1 MSRPYEPST
10 PLEQQIVAADQNA
23 VVATLRALTVEER
36 RKERAALAR
45 LSKLMKA
52 SRFDDR
58 GVNGVM
64 WLGRPTDEQLHAAGT
79 ALAVCGDADDLA
91 SVDWADGDALVALAR
106 EFDLPGLAGF
116 ADAALARSTWRTTD
130 VQALVA
136 AGLIPRPDSD
146 AYALGLLAL
155 ADRCRNRGEVFET
168 YFTADPGLADVALRV
183 LDVEGTSDLNLAGL
197 DKYAANYW
205 GPKLRSLCAEGR
217 FSRDTLL
224 SRVLSTLSRDWPQF
238 RAGWF
243 SRFHGEIAPTP
254 AEMAPHAARYLALLS
269 SRIPPTV
276 TLALEAVAAL
286 DAAGHLDAA
295 DLARALVPVMASGN
309 KKQLDAALKRFDA
322 IVARDPGLRET
333 AALAVCG
340 GLVLDAPDLLK
351 KILDR
356 VDAWGVTDAVR
367 VELEAHA
374 PGIAASQR
382 ARVAALLGEV
392 APTASAQPMS
402 AVPAV
407 TVTVLDASRRL
418 APPEDVHRLVEAVA
432 HVFEHGTDVD
442 TFEQVAAALVQRA
455 PLSGDV
461 IRAFGPVMRRAGRV
475 RTPVAA
481 ELARLLVFVVDGRR
495 TDRAVFDDLGESPMY
510 GVLADRIDGFI
521 ALAAQGHG
529 LVPLASPTHHRGFID
544 PAALVER
551 VRLHVGKGAKS
562 PVDEQA
568 LALLRLAPGANVDV
582 RLAARALA
590 DTPFTRALRHA
601 LGDDVAADGDPML
614 WAAAARARHPGADDP
629 ALAPVLPGDP
639 DGARVA
645 TYTWR
650 IYHRT
655 HTVSYDTY
663 HFVDLMVDVVPARRP
678 QPLPLASRRHP
689 GLDPELPYYRTWG
702 WLSFS
707 GQDEGLV
714 HLSATLVPSDLS
726 AHFAEGARAIGN
738 NIDWSEARWHDRAYL
753 ALLLDP
759 TVPPSP
765 MAQLLLAVA
774 LAGREPGQTALAVDA
789 FVAMWATGR
798 LDETG
803 LQEAMTRL
811 LAEGGT
817 KAARWR
823 KSFEATLRIEPAMAG
838 TVIRLV
844 TALLRARPEEP
855 PKDTAGLLELLNEQL
870 AATGTALN
878 AEGRA
883 AVGALVLGGRGKVLQ
898 KALLAG

>member
-1 MSRPYEPST
+1 MSRTYEPST
-10 PLEQQIVAADQNA
+10 PLEHQIVAADQNA
-23 VVATLRALTVEER
+23 VLATLRALTVDER
-36 RKERAALAR
+36 RKERAAVAR

-58 GVNGVM
+58 VVNGVK
-64 WLGRPTDEQLHAAGT
+64 WVGRPTAEQMLAADT

-91 SVDWADGDALVALAR
+91 SAGWVEGDALVALAR
-106 EFDLPGLAGF
+106 EFDLPGLSGF
-116 ADAALARSTWRTTD
+116 ADAALARSTWRITD

-155 ADRCRNRGEVFET
+155 ADRCRGRGEMFET
-168 YFTADPGLADVALRV
+168 HFTADPGLADVALRV
-183 LDVEGTSDLNLAGL
+183 LDVEGTPELNLASL
-197 DKYAANYW
+197 DKYAANHW
-205 GPKLRSLCAEGR
+205 GPKLLSLSAEGR

-224 SRVLSTLSRDWPQF
+224 SRVLGTLSRDWPQF

-243 SRFHGEIAPTP
+243 SRFHGEIAPTT
-254 AEMAPHAARYLALLS
+254 AEMAVHAARYLALLS

-322 IVARDPGLRET
+322 VVARDPGLRET

-356 VDAWGVTDAVR
+356 IEAWGVTDAVR

-382 ARVAALLGEV
+382 ARVAALLGEA
-392 APTASAQPMS
+392 APAASLPPVS

-407 TVTVLDASRRL
+407 AVTVLDASRRL

-455 PLSGDV
+455 PLSEDV
-461 IRAFGPVMRRAGRV
+461 IPAFGPVMRRAGRV

-481 ELARLLVFVVDGRR
+481 ELARLLVFVVEGRL
-495 TDRAVFDDLGESPMY
+495 THRAAFTELGESPLY
-510 GVLADRIDGFI
+510 GVLGDRIDGFI

-529 LVPLASPTHHRGFID
+529 LVPLASPTHQRGVID
-544 PAALVER
+544 PAVLVER
-551 VRLHVGKGAKS
+551 ARLHVGKGAES

-568 LALLRLAPGANVDV
+568 LALLRLAPGANIDV

-629 ALAPVLPGDP
+629 ALAPVLPDDP

-645 TYTWR
+645 AYTWH
-650 IYHRT
+650 IHHRT
-655 HTVSYDTY
+655 HAEYDTY
-663 HFVDLMVDVVPARRP
+663 HFVDLMVDVEPARQARP
-678 QPLPLASRRHP
+678 MPLASRRHP
-689 GLDPELPYYRTWG
+689 GPDPELPYYRTWG

-738 NIDWSEARWHDRAYL
+738 NLDWSEARWQDRAYL
-753 ALLLDP
+753 APLLDP
-759 TVPPSP
+759 TVPPGP

-789 FVAMWATGR
+789 FVTMWATGR
-798 LDETG
+798 LDEAG
-803 LQEAMTRL
+803 LQETMTRL
-811 LAEGGT
+811 LAEGGV

-823 KSFEATLRIEPAMAG
+823 KSFEATLRIEPAMAV
-838 TVIRLV
+838 TVMRLV
-844 TALLRARPEEP
+844 TALLRARPDNP

-870 AATGTALN
+870 AATGTSLDAD
-878 AEGRA
+878 GRA
-883 AVGALVLGGRGKVLQ
+883 AVAALALGGRGKVLQ